1 MKKAKLLEK
10 LLSGSQNIS
19 FSEAVIIAQA
29 FGFRLDRI
37 NGSHHIFVHN
47 DIPELI
53 NLQNRKGKAVSYQ
66 IKQLLRIVERYDL
79 QMENK

>member
-53 NLQNRKGKAVSYQ
+53 NL
-66 IKQLLRIVERYDL
+66 
-79 QMENK
+79 